1 MTDAPKTPPF
11 WRSALYVPVN
21 QRRFVEKAHTR
32 GADAIQLDLEDSIAP
47 AEKDE
52 TRALLPGVLDEVAAH
67 GVDVLVRINRPV
79 RLAVR
84 DIEAAVRPGLRAL
97 ALPKV
102 ASADHLRLLDEV
114 VTETESAAGMAVGS
128 VGLIAMVET
137 ADALFHLREI
147 ASASPRVWALTL
159 GTEDL
164 ATSLGIEPAADLFA
178 SAKSSMVAAAR
189 AAGVWP
195 FGLVGSI
202 AGYQDVDA
210 FREVVRKSR
219 RAGCVGASAIH
230 PAQVRVLNEEFTP
243 DPDAVARAR
252 RLVAVYE
259 DAHAR
264 GVGAVE
270 FEGGM
275 IDEPLAER
283 ARALIHM
290 QDLIDDRERRTAA
303 LA

>member
-1 MTDAPKTPPF
+1 MTGRRPVPPF

-21 QRRFVEKAHTR
+21 QRRFVDKAHTR
-32 GADAIQLDLEDSIAP
+32 GADAVQLDLEDSIAP

-52 TRALLPGVLDEVAAH
+52 ARKLLPDAIDQVAGH
-67 GVDVLVRINRPV
+67 GVDVLVRINRPL

-97 ALPKV
+97 ALPKTGS
-102 ASADHLRLLDEV
+102 ASHVLLLDEV
-114 VTETESAAGMAVGS
+114 VTEAEAAAGMPSGTVGFAV
-128 VGLIAMVET
+128 MVET
-137 ADALFHLREI
+137 ADALFELREI
-147 ASASPRVWALTL
+147 AAASPRVWSLTL

-164 ATSLGIEPAADLFA
+164 ATALGVEPHADLFA
-178 SAKSSMVAAAR
+178 SAKMQMVAAAR

-195 FGLVGSI
+195 VGLVGSI
-202 AGYQDVDA
+202 AGYQDLDA
-210 FREVVRKSR
+210 FRDIARASR

-230 PAQVRVLNEEFTP
+230 PAQVPVLNEAFTP
-243 DPDAVARAR
+243 DPAAVARAR
-252 RLVAVYE
+252 RLVAAYD

-270 FEGGM
+270 FEGSM

-283 ARALIHM
+283 ARELIQM
-290 QDLIDDRERRTAA
+290 QDIIDSR
-303 LA
+303 